1 MLEQKVAQA
10 KRALTLAADMSK
22 TYYGEKLVITY
33 SGGKDSD
40 VMLHLAV
47 DVLEPGDFEV
57 INSHTGVDAPQTV
70 KHIRNVFKE
79 LEEKGIQTTI
89 HIPRDKDGKQISMR
103 SLIIQNKYPPT
114 RIARYCCRTLKE
126 TSVPNRLCALGVR
139 GAESTKRQGRDI
151 FATRGIL
158 GGGYRLAA
166 ANFFRLTM
174 QRKYIMNLKRSM
186 TLHGTVR

>member
-1 MLEQKVAQA
+1 MLEEKVSQA
-10 KRALTLAADMSK
+10 KRALVLAADMSK
-22 TYYGEKLVITY
+22 SYYGEKLVLTY

-47 DVLEPGDFEV
+47 NVLEENDFEV

-70 KHIRNVFKE
+70 KHIREVFKQ
-79 LEEKGIQTTI
+79 LEERGIQTTI
-89 HIPRDKDGKQISMR
+89 HIPRDKNGKQISMR

-139 GAESTKRQGRDI
+139 GAESTKRKGRDI

-158 GGGYRLAA
+158 GGGYRLEA

-174 QRKYIMNLKRSM
+174 QRRYIRNLKRSM